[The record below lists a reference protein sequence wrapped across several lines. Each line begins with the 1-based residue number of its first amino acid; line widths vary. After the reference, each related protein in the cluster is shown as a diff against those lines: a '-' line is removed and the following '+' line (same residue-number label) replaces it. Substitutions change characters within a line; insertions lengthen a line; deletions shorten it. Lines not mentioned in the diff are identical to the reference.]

1 MGFFSAS
8 YIHFLTLLLILCIR
22 KTSACKK
29 TFPTTQEIALQGCK
43 VVINGLGMDSGIW
56 GENYGIFHL
65 SYHDC
70 DCLLEDQ
77 YPKPIRVAPIMGGV
91 VGLNPAE
98 NLKKKS
104 Y

>member
-1 MGFFSAS
+1 
-8 YIHFLTLLLILCIR
+8 
-22 KTSACKK
+22 
-29 TFPTTQEIALQGCK
+29 
-43 VVINGLGMDSGIW
+43 MDSGIW